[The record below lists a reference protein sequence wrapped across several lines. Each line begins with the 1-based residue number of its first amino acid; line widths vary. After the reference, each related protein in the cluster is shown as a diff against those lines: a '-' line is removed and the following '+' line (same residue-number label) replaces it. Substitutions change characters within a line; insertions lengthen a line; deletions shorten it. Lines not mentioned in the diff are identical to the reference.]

1 MKRIGRIVK
10 LKPEMKERYIQL
22 HADPWPEVTRA
33 IHDCG
38 IRNFSIYLKGEILF
52 SYFEYV
58 GNAYEDDMKRLDELT
73 AEWLRET
80 DRCQEPAEQ
89 TEEGGLWS
97 VMNEIFYQE

>member
-10 LKPEMKERYIQL
+10 LKQEMKERYIQL

-97 VMNEIFYQE
+97 VMDEIFYQE